1 MFRALGGD
9 RGVRIAGGSQTSS
22 AHRLGLRQRIG
33 LGVEKLDRA
42 ILDDTT
48 LQLPPVFDIFPDSAD
63 NHRLYDWLTAWFAV
77 AGKPSPLPDDRLQ
90 ADIERL
96 RRAAATTE

>member
-9 RGVRIAGGSQTSS
+9 RGVRIEGGSQTSS

-33 LGVEKLDRA
+33 LGVEKLNRA

-48 LQLPPVFDIFPDSAD
+48 LQLPPVFDLFPASAD
-63 NHRLYDWLTAWFAV
+63 NHRLYEWLTVWFTV
-77 AGKPSPLPDDRLQ
+77 AGKPCALPAEIGR
-90 ADIERL
+90 ASCRERVQCPVG
-96 RRAAATTE
+96 A